1 MFKNQTIRNI
11 RPAIILVAFICLASD
26 GEKSITISGFG
37 AYEFGQIA
45 HGYFPTTQVAIDHL
59 WLQRAYL
66 QAMVSAKVNDH
77 AKVLLGL
84 ESMLSFSE
92 PIVNNVE
99 ATLEP
104 INTIYFHQAEGTYG
118 WGNADTPWLEAGVGY
133 FPFKYNPDAT
143 DLGEY
148 LFRSGTYPPFI
159 VTSFDFPMARLLGLH
174 VTWSC
179 LNDAV
184 NVKALFTSDSWHYP
198 AEDFSLTLLPTV
210 TLCNRAVQIGAG
222 VNLAHLISV
231 NSRRTSP
238 HDNRIMCL
246 TNFDSTTM
254 TGDTNYYTFKGT
266 KLMARFSIDPKR
278 FFMRD
283 IPERGS
289 LGKEDL
295 KVYGEAA
302 ILGLDDYS
310 RNVDRSV
317 AYDTLTKRI
326 PVMLG
331 INLPTHPLLSYCI
344 LPGVLG
350 WGLEANKSRKAMSA
364 VSFGSAGI
372 VAGAAS
378 WLLDRFVNTH
388 SRLDLLSLE
397 GEWYGWNYGDDYRN
411 VSNFQIPLPI
421 NEPGR
426 NYALDDTK
434 WSLYVRKDFGAA
446 FSVRGQL
453 ARDHMRPV
461 CNDRKFSEKGAVLIQ
476 PEHWYW
482 MMKIACAF

>member
-1 MFKNQTIRNI
+1 MMITTAALRRFAWFCMALTA
-11 RPAIILVAFICLASD
+11 PVCLAAG
-26 GEKSITISGFG
+26 GEQPVRVAGFG

-45 HGYFPTTQVAIDHL
+45 HGYLPATQVGVDHL

-66 QAMVSAKVNDH
+66 QASVDAKVNDH
-77 AKVLLGL
+77 ARIRLGL

-92 PIVNNVE
+92 PVINNVE

-104 INTIYFHQAEGTYG
+104 VTAVYFNQAEGTYS
-118 WGNADTPWLEAGVGY
+118 WGRWLTAGVGY
-133 FPFKYNPDAT
+133 FPFKYNPDAR

-159 VTSFDFPMARLLGLH
+159 VTAFDFPMTRLLGARVQSRL
-174 VTWSC
+174 
-179 LNDAV
+179 LADMIDLQL
-184 NVKALFTSDSWHYP
+184 LFTSESWHYP
-198 AEDFSLTLLPTV
+198 TEDFSLTLLPSFSFI
-210 TLCNRAVQIGAG
+210 NGAADIGFGA
-222 VNLAHLISV
+222 NLSHLLVV
-231 NSRRTSP
+231 NSKRTTPRDS
-238 HDNRIMCL
+238 RTLYI

-254 TGDTNYYTFKGT
+254 TGDSNYYTFKGT
-266 KLMARFSIDPKR
+266 KLMGRFSIDPKR
-278 FFMRD
+278 FFMRE
-283 IPERGS
+283 IPERGF

-302 ILGLDDYS
+302 VLGLDDYP
-310 RNVDRSV
+310 RNVDQSV

-350 WGLEANKSRKAMSA
+350 WGLEANKSRKAVSA

-411 VSNFQIPLPI
+411 ISDFQIPLPI
-421 NEPGR
+421 NEPNR

-434 WSLYVRKDFGAA
+434 WSLYLRKDFGGA
-446 FSVRGQL
+446 FSIRGQL

-461 CNDRKFSEKGAVLIQ
+461 CNDRKFSEKGAVLIR

-482 MMKIACAF
+482 MAKIVYAF